1 MMESLLANLL
11 RCPEASGGVC
21 IGCERGGGEE
31 RILYVSEFQ
40 TEKLIFTKH
49 SIAGKYPALNSPVV

>member
-1 MMESLLANLL
+1 MIESLLAYLL
-11 RCPEASGGVC
+11 RCLEASGGVC

-49 SIAGKYPALNSPVV
+49 SIAGKCPALTSRVV